1 MLCRR
6 RKSCSRGLHEMCV
19 CKLFEGAN
27 FAILDTPDMCSS
39 CFELPAGLAML
50 STVGPHR
57 DDGLVAIY
65 QALEREVE
73 GLPVA
78 FKNVE
83 NVVDNL
89 LFAAEY
95 SSGWKSVAFFPD
107 DIIGEILVEGFQI

>member
-27 FAILDTPDMCSS
+27 FAILDTPDVCSS
-39 CFELPAGLAML
+39 RFELSAGLAML
-50 STVGPHR
+50 SSVGPHR
-57 DDGLVAIY
+57 NDGLVAVY
-65 QALEREVE
+65 EALEGEVE
-73 GLPVA
+73 SLPVA

-89 LFAAEY
+89 LFVAEY

-107 DIIGEILVEGFQI
+107 DIIGEILLEGFQI

>member
-1 MLCRR
+1 MR
-6 RKSCSRGLHEMCV
+6 V
-19 CKLFEGAN
+19 CKLFECTD
-27 FAILDTPDMCSS
+27 FAVLDTPDMCSS
-39 CFELPAGLAML
+39 CFELLAGLAMF

-65 QALEREVE
+65 QAIEREIE
-73 GLPVA
+73 CLPVA

-89 LFAAEY
+89 LFVAEY

-107 DIIGEILVEGFQI
+107 DIIGEILLEGFQI